1 MRLVSAKTSIHP
13 HHKEAANT
21 EALSSDIH
29 PWDILINGERWAGKV
44 RLIGFVDA
52 FFLICY
58 SGTSRFEHGLMI
70 YSTSLSLR
78 PPFLLRLPHIT
89 PDTDT
94 NH

>member
-1 MRLVSAKTSIHP
+1 MRLVRGQQDRLVCRMLIFGP
-13 HHKEAANT
+13 N
-21 EALSSDIH
+21 SDIH

-58 SGTSRFEHGLMI
+58 SGASRFEHGLVI
-70 YSTSLSLR
+70 YSQHS
-78 PPFLLRLPHIT
+78 
-89 PDTDT
+89 